1 MCFGGSPA
9 TTPAPAPAPQAAQG
23 DPVAAQMSAMQR
35 QRAAASNTTLTS
47 SQGVQSTAMMYPQ
60 TGKSLIG
67 A

>member
-1 MCFGGSPA
+1 MCFGGSPQA
-9 TTPAPAPAPQAAQG
+9 IPLPAPAPQAAQG
-23 DPVAAQMSAMQR
+23 DAVSSEMAAMQR